1 MEFIQKQKSMS
12 KSKHRDDNKQ
22 RQAKEREKKI
32 GRIGL
37 YKSDGKR
44 FKLLTERK
52 GVNIV
57 SHIHGTYT
65 NAAGFSSFHVDNSQK
80 YFGDE
85 RKMLR
90 FQFPSAA
97 PLKAAT
103 GEFAPLI
110 TLDEC
115 RFRYGSNDLSWL
127 LQDMTLGVSV
137 GSRIGIL
144 GKNGAGKSTLVKLLS
159 GELSPDPK
167 QGTLW
172 RHPGLKIAHITQH
185 HIEHLGAHL
194 NESPVEYFQDQHG
207 TTATS
212 DHQIRQFLGGFGLVG
227 NLALQPIG
235 SLSGGQKA
243 RLAFA
248 TVLYNPPHVLVL
260 DEPTNHLDSQSL
272 ESLAKAI
279 TNFEGAVV
287 IVSHHKGILAQTCK
301 EIWTIRN
308 DGTVLAQTVESE
320 AKVNQ
325 QRRSNFD
332 VLYENYKEG
341 LRKEVRRGQTKKK
354 QYHTKK

>member
-1 MEFIQKQKSMS
+1 
-12 KSKHRDDNKQ
+12 
-22 RQAKEREKKI
+22 
-32 GRIGL
+32 
-37 YKSDGKR
+37 
-44 FKLLTERK
+44 
-52 GVNIV
+52 
-57 SHIHGTYT
+57 
-65 NAAGFSSFHVDNSQK
+65 
-80 YFGDE
+80 
-85 RKMLR
+85 MLR

-115 RFRYGSNDLSWL
+115 RFRYGSKDSSWL

-159 GELSPDPK
+159 GELSTDPK

-194 NESPVEYFQDQHG
+194 KESPVEYFQNQHG

-260 DEPTNHLDSQSL
+260 DEPTNHLDLQSL

-279 TNFEGAVV
+279 TNFQGAVV

-301 EIWTIRN
+301 EIWTIWN

-320 AKVNQ
+320 AEVNQ
-325 QRRSNFD
+325 QRHSNFD

-354 QYHTKK
+354 QCK